1 MEKVMSKARPDYS
14 PVSPGEIIAEEY
26 LEPLGMS
33 AYRLAKSL
41 HVPVGRITAV
51 IKGKRR
57 VTADTA
63 LRLARFFNTTP
74 QFWLNLQ
81 AHYELELAKLEIGSA
96 INAEVVP
103 FEAA

>member
-1 MEKVMSKARPDYS
+1 MAKTDFS

-41 HVPVGRITAV
+41 HVPVGRITAI

-57 VTADTA
+57 VSADTA
-63 LRLARFFNTTP
+63 LRLARFFNTSP

-81 AHYELELAKLEIGSA
+81 AHYELELAKVEIGE
-96 INAEVVP
+96 IIDAEVSP
-103 FEAA
+103 FEADERS